1 MKNIAVMPLS
11 RFFSIFGTDFDY
23 IINEKT
29 QNKSTHYLF

>member
-11 RFFSIFGTDFDY
+11 RFFSIFGTDFDHT
-23 IINEKT
+23 INEKT